1 MQLTPNDDDR
11 ALAKRIFDR
20 FAHRPGAQHIATEF
34 ALTYLSAL
42 LRTRKPASVLEF
54 GAGIGTITYMLM
66 EHPCGIK
73 HVTSTEDHPFCLEQL
88 DINLPP
94 EMKDRLELIER
105 QDRLGDIDRDFDL
118 IIVDGE
124 LGAPDKLHFLN
135 DRVACFVEGAR
146 TSTRK
151 TVNQHLASRGLAC
164 HFINYNRGRKLVSMT
179 WRKKRRLGIQL
190 PKLQFNKTIKGCW
203 VGIVSELT

>member
-20 FAHRPGAQHIATEF
+20 FADRPGAQHIATEF

-42 LRTRKPASVLEF
+42 LRTRQPSSVLEF

-73 HVTSTEDHPFCLEQL
+73 HVVSTEDHPFCLEQL

-94 EMKDRLELIER
+94 EMRARLKLIKEE
-105 QDRLGDIDRDFDL
+105 DSLGDIGNDFDL
-118 IIVDGE
+118 IIFDGE
-124 LGAPDKLHFLN
+124 FGAPEKLHFLN
-135 DRVACFVEGAR
+135 DRTACFIEGAR
-146 TSTRK
+146 TKTRHA
-151 TVNQHLASRGLAC
+151 VNEHLSGRGLTC
-164 HFINYNRGRKLVSMT
+164 HFTNYNRGRKLVSMS
-179 WRKKRRLGIQL
+179 WRKKRPFGMPL
-190 PKLQFNKTIKGCW
+190 PKLRFNRTLKGCW
-203 VGIVSELT
+203 VGLVSGVA